1 LNYTKLPRTGT
12 EKSDRPDYVDAK
24 QMTLFV
30 LFLEPHGSGKPVTL
44 FYDNVRLAREST
56 SSRSSGS
63 GR

>member
-1 LNYTKLPRTGT
+1 
-12 EKSDRPDYVDAK
+12 VDAK